1 MKRSKSSGEI
11 YAPNGHIE
19 ISMDTYS
26 NVNGD
31 NNEIRTPP
39 SFNNQNGHRM
49 NTNSVTV

>member
-11 YAPNGHIE
+11 YAPNGDIE
-19 ISMDTYS
+19 ILMDTYS
-26 NVNGD
+26 NMNGD